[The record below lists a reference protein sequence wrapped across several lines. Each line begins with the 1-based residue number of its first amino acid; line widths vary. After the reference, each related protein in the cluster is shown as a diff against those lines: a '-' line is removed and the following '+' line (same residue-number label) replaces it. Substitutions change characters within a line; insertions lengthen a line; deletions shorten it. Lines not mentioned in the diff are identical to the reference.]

1 MEMELTRYGAARVM
15 LSGTGSFPGYRSS
28 ACHALE

>member
-1 MEMELTRYGAARVM
+1 MELTRYGTFCVV
-15 LSGTGSFPGYRSS
+15 LPGTASIPGYGSS